1 MVLLTRPLS
10 QVENLQSLLED
21 SNLDYVLFPALEIN
35 KIDTL
40 VPSQRYD
47 VVIFISVNAVIYS
60 EEYCSQLLV
69 EPLKVFAVGPI
80 TAKKLTDKGVK
91 VDAYPLENASSN
103 ELLAMSECSELADKK
118 VLIVR
123 GKGGSETLKNSL
135 KVINQ
140 VDYLEVY
147 RRIPCKV
154 SRLHVESIER
164 FMQTPDGI
172 VIANSVESLFNVV
185 KLVKEIRSYHEEQL
199 KSRTLIVL
207 SERIKVQAQSI
218 GFENIHVTPTPSDK
232 GTIIELLK
240 QQKIKKLPKVER
252 LG

>member
-1 MVLLTRPLS
+1 MVLLTRPLTQS
-10 QVENLQSLLED
+10 KNLQSLLNEA
-21 SNLDYVLFPALEIN
+21 SLEYVLFPAFDIN
-35 KIDTL
+35 KIDT
-40 VPSQRYD
+40 VAPSQSYD
-47 VVIFISVNAVIYS
+47 VVIFFSVNAVIHS
-60 EEYCSQLLV
+60 EEYFSQLFV

-91 VDAYPLENASSN
+91 VDAYPLENASSQ
-103 ELLAMSECSELADKK
+103 ELLAMPECSELADKK

-135 KVINQ
+135 KVMNQ

-147 RRIPCKV
+147 RRAACEV
-154 SRLHVESIER
+154 SRLHVESIAR

-185 KLVKEIRSYHEEQL
+185 KLVKEIRSYHVDQL
-199 KSRTLIVL
+199 KSRTLVVL

-218 GFENIHVTPTPSDK
+218 GFKSVHVARTPSDK
-232 GTIIELLK
+232 GTIIELLN
-240 QQKIKKLPKVER
+240 QQK
-252 LG
+252 